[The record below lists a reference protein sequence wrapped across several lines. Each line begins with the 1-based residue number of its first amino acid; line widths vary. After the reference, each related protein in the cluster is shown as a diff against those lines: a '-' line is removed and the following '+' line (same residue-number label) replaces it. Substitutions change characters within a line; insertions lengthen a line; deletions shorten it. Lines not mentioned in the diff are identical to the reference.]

1 MEIKQLE
8 TFCKVAEL
16 GSFSRAAE
24 VIHLA
29 QPTVSAQVAS
39 LERVLGTK
47 LFDRLGRQVNLT
59 PAGRM
64 FYQYARRILRLRQE
78 AINALMEFNQSLA
91 GEISIGA
98 STIPGE
104 YVLPRLLGAFSE
116 DFPSLRVNLKIG
128 DSEEILEL
136 LGQEEIE
143 LAIVGMKGKGKG
155 VEFVPLFSDRVIIIA
170 PKGHPLAGKEVGWE
184 RLKGEPFILR
194 ERGSGTRKAFE
205 EGLGRKGLKIFDLRI
220 VATMGST
227 SSVKEGVKAGL
238 GLGIVSDLAV
248 ADELGR
254 GLEEVK
260 LKDGD
265 GISRTFWL
273 ALGKGRTLSPLAQQF
288 YRFLL
293 RSFEGRKIK
302 G

>member
-16 GSFSRAAE
+16 GSFSRAADA
-24 VIHLA
+24 VHLA

-39 LERVLGTK
+39 LERGLGTR

-59 PAGRM
+59 PAGKVL
-64 FYQYARRILRLRQE
+64 YQYARRILRLRQE

-104 YVLPRLLGAFSE
+104 YVLPRLLGTFSQ

-128 DSEEILEL
+128 DSEKILVL
-136 LGQEEIE
+136 LSEEEIE
-143 LAIVGMKGKGKG
+143 FAIVGMRGKGKG
-155 VEFVPLFSDRVIIIA
+155 VEFIPLFRDRVIIVA
-170 PKGHPLAGKEVGWE
+170 PREHPLAGREVGWK
-184 RLKGEPFILR
+184 RLLDEPFILR
-194 ERGSGTRKAFE
+194 ERGSGTGKAFE
-205 EGLGRKGLKIFDLRI
+205 EWLEGKGLKATDLKV
-220 VATMGST
+220 VAVMGST

-260 LKDGD
+260 VKDEE
-265 GISRTFWL
+265 GISRIFWL
-273 ALGKGRTLSPLAQQF
+273 AQGKGRTLSPPAHQLYQ
-288 YRFLL
+288 FLL
-293 RSFEGRKIK
+293 RSFEDQKIE